1 MPKEGEELN
10 REIHVDV
17 AACKVF
23 PHPLAEWEIEVILIL
38 KNDKLGIQPV
48 AKVMEKDANNG
59 NSSQGVTLVFAQ

>member
-23 PHPLAEWEIEVILIL
+23 PHPLAEWDVEVILIL
-38 KNDKLGIQPV
+38 KNDKLGI
-48 AKVMEKDANNG
+48 
-59 NSSQGVTLVFAQ
+59 